1 MNSSKSDEMT
11 GASGVREMLR
21 RAESA
26 CLASLMPEGSPYAS
40 LVNVASDQA
49 GRPLVLISRLAWHTR
64 NLGHDAR
71 ASLLIADPNPEGDRL
86 EAPRATLIG
95 RFETVAEES
104 VSRRYLALHPGASEY
119 AGFADFSYWR
129 LTPETVHLV
138 AGFGRIQTFSGA
150 DLLIDAARAVL
161 FAGIEKSAVEH
172 MNADHDDA
180 VALIWRAAGGTPT
193 PAARVVAIDA
203 EGLDLSNGRQRHRF
217 AFGRLLKDGADLRH
231 ELANIAQELRKS
243 T

>member
-1 MNSSKSDEMT
+1 MNEGKANEIT
-11 GASGVREMLR
+11 GASGVRRLLR

-26 CLASLMPEGSPYAS
+26 CLATLMPEGAPYAS

-49 GRPLVLISRLAWHTR
+49 GRPLILISRLAWHTR
-64 NLGHDAR
+64 NLGQEPR
-71 ASLLIADPNPEGDRL
+71 ASLLIADPDPEGDRL

-95 RFETVAEES
+95 RFETVAEEN
-104 VSRRYLALHPGASEY
+104 VSRRYLALHPGAGEY
-119 AGFADFSYWR
+119 AGFADFNYWR

-150 DLLIDAARAVL
+150 DMLISAAHAVL

-172 MNADHDDA
+172 MNAAHDDVIA
-180 VALIWRAAGGTPT
+180 LLWRSAGGSPTPEAQVVAL
-193 PAARVVAIDA
+193 DA
-203 EGLDLSNGRQRHRF
+203 EGLDLSDGRERRRFEFGRQ
-217 AFGRLLKDGADLRH
+217 LKDGADLRH
-231 ELANIAQELRKS
+231 ELASIAKKLRGA